1 MGPCI
6 ESNSSFL
13 ETLSHLF
20 TTHMCLILLVIPI
33 DFCLLHQLLGTRYA
47 SVQWLIFTFL
57 FHWTV
62 KWIFDKIINVYI
74 LVFLRSIEKSLPIN
88 SAHLFRKSRCFQ
100 RLTQSKIFH
109 IMHTIPSR
117 VLPYRLL
124 DSELCFFISRCAPI
138 IMANRIM
145 FRFHVI
151 FQVTF
156 MSRLLTG
163 LELLVKSYMSIESK
177 ALLTC
182 RLRSSNHFQILLCRG
197 NSIIECLTVE
207 FFRIN
212 HRIILVIHIMRLIVT
227 CNLSS

>member
-1 MGPCI
+1 MYPCT

-33 DFCLLHQLLGTRYA
+33 DFCLLHQFLGIRYA
-47 SVQWLIFTFL
+47 SVQWLILTFL

-74 LVFLRSIEKSLPIN
+74 LIFLRSIEKSLPIN
-88 SAHLFRKSRCFQ
+88 CTHLFRKSRCFQ
-100 RLTQSKIFH
+100 WLTQIKVFH

-124 DSELCFFISRCAPI
+124 DSKLCFFFSRCAPI

-145 FRFHVI
+145 FVFHVI
-151 FQVTF
+151 FQVSL
-156 MSRLLTG
+156 MSRLLAG
-163 LELLVKSYMSIESK
+163 LELLVKSYISIKSK

-182 RLRSSNHFQILLCRG
+182 RLRSSNNF
-197 NSIIECLTVE
+197 
-207 FFRIN
+207 
-212 HRIILVIHIMRLIVT
+212 
-227 CNLSS
+227 